1 MLWNTDIVH
10 WHNYYMWTSYELISH
25 DIFYLYFTWIQL
37 CIKVHVKFVW
47 KHHHAWTSQSY
58 PCVFTF
64 SACFT
69 CYNFI
74 CVNCVWLVNGPVI
87 YSFPIFFQLMAV
99 YMESWLVPVPWPPRP
114 RPWRRV
120 VRYRPV
126 SSRCCVLNIPAN
138 LQYDCRFQNLIQ
150 CHEFCVNEE
159 NDFKSCWGEIY
170 VVNWTLC
177 VTSPCK

>member
-1 MLWNTDIVH
+1 MQWNADIVH
-10 WHNYYMWTSYELISH
+10 WQNYYMWNSYEPISY
-25 DIFYLYFTWIQL
+25 DNFYLYFTWIQYEIIVKTSL
-37 CIKVHVKFVW
+37 CMNFTIIKL
-47 KHHHAWTSQSY
+47 SM
-58 PCVFTF
+58 
-64 SACFT
+64 CFHFF
-69 CYNFI
+69 CLFHLLQLYLCKLCMGGLWSFY
-74 CVNCVWLVNGPVI
+74 

-99 YMESWLVPVPWPPRP
+99 YMESWLVPAPWPPRP

-150 CHEFCVNEE
+150 CHGFCVNEE

-170 VVNWTLC
+170 VVNWALC